1 MIILQKTY
9 AKLHGG
15 HHPGDIIRSV
25 DGKASSSLELMKG
38 YITGVENS
46 AVLLTMERGY
56 STLVKGYITGVEN
69 SVVLLTMERGF
80 GGEIFAVTLARKPAV
95 LH

>member
-1 MIILQKTY
+1 
-9 AKLHGG
+9 
-15 HHPGDIIRSV
+15 
-25 DGKASSSLELMKG
+25 MKG

-46 AVLLTMERGY
+46 A
-56 STLVKGYITGVEN
+56 
-69 SVVLLTMERGF
+69 VLLTMERGF